1 MRLEEALDAMPVI
14 AILRGIAVDAAV
26 DVCAA
31 LIESGIRAIETP
43 LNTPKAVNSIER
55 MASDFGGDAAIGA
68 GTVLRAGQVGS
79 VRDAGGTFVV
89 SPNTDVAVIEAAIAS
104 EMAPVPGFAT
114 PTEAFAALGAGAV
127 YLKLFPA
134 GSLGPGYLSALNAV
148 LPREAAV
155 LAVGGVGEDDMQAW
169 HVAGAAGFGI
179 GSSLYRPGDD
189 PAAVRSRAASLVRRY
204 RSIRAQRQ

>member
-14 AILRGIAVDAAV
+14 AILRGITVDAAV
-26 DVCAA
+26 DVCGA

-43 LNTPKAVNSIER
+43 LNTPKAMDSIER
-55 MASDFGGDAAIGA
+55 MAGKFGGDAAIGA
-68 GTVLRAGQVGS
+68 GTVLRPVQVGA

-89 SPNTDVAVIEAAIAS
+89 SPNTSVSVIEAAIAS
-104 EMAPVPGFAT
+104 GMAPVPGFAT
-114 PTEAFAALGAGAV
+114 PTEAFVALEAGAM

-134 GSLGPGYLSALNAV
+134 GSFGPGYLSALNAV

-155 LAVGGVGEDDMQAW
+155 FAVGGVGEDDIQAW
-169 HVAGAAGFGI
+169 HAVGAAGFGI

-189 PAAVRSRAASLVRRY
+189 PVSIRSRATNLVQRY
-204 RSIRAQRQ
+204 RAIRTQQQ